1 MGNQILRD
9 NHGHK
14 IGEIQTR
21 PDGKQTLRDG
31 FGRHLGDYDAR
42 NNITR
47 DTFGRRVGDGNLLSS
62 LIHLDHE

>member
-9 NHGHK
+9 NHGRK

-21 PDGKQTLRDG
+21 PDGKQTIRDG
-31 FGRHLGDYDAR
+31 YGRHLGEYDAK

-47 DTFGRRVGDGNLLSS
+47 DTFGRRVGDGNLLAS
-62 LIHLDHE
+62 LIHLDCK